1 MRRKFAISKYSS
13 ESTSAKGNAGKGVGE
28 GKAGGGRDGGDL
40 NPLAYSRPDAIVIL
54 IRLFVISSPLIRPN
68 SPRFH
73 NASLLLSLF
82 F

>member
-13 ESTSAKGNAGKGVGE
+13 ESTSAKGNAVKGEGVAE
-28 GKAGGGRDGGDL
+28 GKAGGNGGDL